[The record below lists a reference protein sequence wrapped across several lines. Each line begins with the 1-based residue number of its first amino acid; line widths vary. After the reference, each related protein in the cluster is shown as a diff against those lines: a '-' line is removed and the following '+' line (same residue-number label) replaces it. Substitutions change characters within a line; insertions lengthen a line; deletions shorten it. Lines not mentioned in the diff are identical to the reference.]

1 MQICHGGGPSA
12 APTAETTNPVKAA
25 KNARPRGQKMTIALA
40 TVWVLGSFALVM
52 AAMFAVPA
60 EG

>member
-1 MQICHGGGPSA
+1 
-12 APTAETTNPVKAA
+12 VKAA

-60 EG
+60 ED